1 MNKNLD
7 FIKNN
12 VLDKKNVYNNILVPF
27 CTKINVKPT
36 EYIISDSIKTI
47 KKIDMI
53 FIFNKAKGDLNTM
66 NNMIINILVNKA
78 GVLNNTYKS
87 DGIGYVMS
95 IMNNTVDD
103 DTGFSASGLYHSQ
116 ETTSSASSSSNQGP
130 NGSNGSFGDMN
141 TSLQGMIQMAK
152 VLNLNSLKRDAKAYI
167 NTRYKNI
174 ILNDN
179 TAFSFNLVNKG
190 NTNNLSGDIPLGI
203 NIKNIIGFKLT
214 SFTIPFININSN
226 RGLINLSIDEM
237 TTDGFSSF
245 SNIITHFVFK
255 YTEQTSNSLLLTP
268 EFDGEIT
275 FINSFNVN
283 TLTFRFSDGFNYI
296 PLPSERL
303 TASNIN
309 YTNSYFVFDSEH
321 GLISGD
327 IIYVSGFTT
336 LTPVVD
342 YNIISN
348 VNANKGIVVN
358 TINSTT
364 IQLVNI
370 DLSTIS
376 QPDLNNKPIVYL
388 DYRIIQF
395 PLIIKYINDT
405 NF

>member
-12 VLDKKNVYNNILVPF
+12 VLDRKNVYNNILVPF
-27 CTKINVKPT
+27 CEKIKIKPT
-36 EYIISDSIKTI
+36 EYVVADSIKTI

-53 FIFNKAKGDLNTM
+53 FIFNKSKGDINLM
-66 NNMIINILVNKA
+66 NDMIIKILVNKS
-78 GVLNNTYKS
+78 GVINNTYKS
-87 DGIGYVMS
+87 DGNGYVMS

-103 DTGFSASGLYHSQ
+103 DKGFSTSGLYNEQ
-116 ETTSSASSSSNQGP
+116 QNQSSEPSKSN
-130 NGSNGSFGDMN
+130 NGSMGSFGDIE
-141 TSLQGMIQMAK
+141 SSVQGMVQMAK
-152 VLNLNSLKRDAKAYI
+152 ILNLNSLKRDAKAYI
-167 NTRYKNI
+167 NTRYKNT

-190 NTNNLSGDIPLGI
+190 NTNNLSGDIPIGI

-237 TTDGFSSF
+237 NTDGFSSF

-268 EFDGEIT
+268 EFDGEIN
-275 FINSFNVN
+275 FINPFNVN
-283 TLTFRFSDGFNYI
+283 TLTFKFSDGFNYI

-303 TASNIN
+303 VATNIN
-309 YTNSYFVFDSEH
+309 YTNSYLVFDSEH
-321 GLISGD
+321 GLVSGD

-336 LTPVVD
+336 LNPIVD
-342 YNIISN
+342 YNIIAN
-348 VNANKGIVVN
+348 VNASKGLVVN

-364 IQLVNI
+364 VQIVNI

-376 QPDLNNKPIVYL
+376 QPDNLNKPIVYL